1 MDGWQRAAMLGLMW
15 AGAVT
20 GIVVKLVAFE
30 RFKRLGATLYIVLGW
45 LGVLALPALLAH
57 PWSVALMTT
66 AGILYTVGAALF
78 AAQRPKLSPT
88 WFGYHEVWH
97 ALGVTAGVLLF
108 VMNLGLI
115 SAA

>member
-1 MDGWQRAAMLGLMW
+1 MPASTDPTPPAGDGVRFAAIPRKNPCTSTANGTSPPK
-15 AGAVT
+15 AS
-20 GIVVKLVAFE
+20 KLAQS
-30 RFKRLGATLYIVLGW
+30 T
-45 LGVLALPALLAH
+45 P
-57 PWSVALMTT
+57 M
-66 AGILYTVGAALF
+66 F
-78 AAQRPKLSPT
+78 AAQKPKLSPT